1 MTSFSDKLTI
11 LERVRSTCKSTQ
23 LTLPQIVVIGDQSS
37 GKSSLLSELSG
48 IPFPEAAKI
57 CTKCPIVVHTSKATV
72 GPNIYTIGETTFKH
86 SELTNEIT
94 RIQTD
99 MVKDTKIST
108 TPILIHA
115 KGVDM
120 EDLVLVDLPGIIHTN
135 GGKDDVLQL
144 IKLFIQPEQSL
155 ILTITEATRDE
166 ETAQALQLAED
177 ADPSGERTLRILSKF
192 DKFDS
197 LAKRAEAISIIQEGS
212 GELRPHAV
220 ICRPNGNAYESSN
233 ELLHLDGVDDQ
244 GIQTLKGR
252 LPTLLSKRIDV
263 NLPELKKQV
272 RERLNHANERISE
285 LGKNELNTT
294 QIKIRLQKVIN
305 GVEFDLCGFTRTA
318 AETLR
323 KHGMYGPSKKKNQL
337 FVEEMVDDL
346 YRHDLFTPPFFQGKE
361 TFNKCLQ
368 QIVGVWTPILQ
379 MLTKNIH
386 KTLKGFLPDFTGISK
401 ALKANIIDSWET
413 HCRTMMDELEARM
426 KAALKKETRHS
437 TMNHYLTA
445 KYEDFFQYSSTVK
458 ETILSAIVKD
468 TFVEEYTKENSNST
482 RWRPITVAAQKD
494 ALSDIIDKALESYG
508 SQFDKSNLEEQRKEM
523 IVATVKA
530 NTTVSLKTLTDNM
543 MAAVKEVIYD
553 GKEHWINVVLLFI
566 EGASEDEFTK
576 SERKKY
582 LKIQKEMEECATLLN
597 DIKV

>member
-1 MTSFSDKLTI
+1 MTSFSNKLTI
-11 LERVRSTCKSTQ
+11 LERVRSTCKSTT

-57 CTKCPIVVHTSKATV
+57 CTKCPIVVHTSKATA
-72 GPNIYTIGETTFKH
+72 GPNIYTIGDTTIKH
-86 SELTNEIT
+86 SELTKEIT
-94 RIQTD
+94 LRQEQ
-99 MVKDTKIST
+99 MVKDIKIST
-108 TPILIHA
+108 TPITIHA
-115 KGVDM
+115 KGVGM

-144 IKLFIQPEQSL
+144 IKKFIKPEQTL

-166 ETAQALQLAED
+166 ETALALQLAED
-177 ADPSGERTLRILSKF
+177 ADPSGERTLRILTKF

-197 LAKRAEAISIIQEGS
+197 QAKRAEAVAIIQDGS
-212 GELRPHAV
+212 GELKPHAV
-220 ICRPNGNAYESSN
+220 ICRPNGKKYESSS
-233 ELLHLDGVDDQ
+233 ELLHLDGVEHQ
-244 GIQTLKGR
+244 GIQTLKTR

-272 RERLNHANERISE
+272 REKLQDANSHISE
-285 LGKNELNTT
+285 LGENELNTT
-294 QIKIRLQKVIN
+294 QILIRIKNVIN
-305 GVEFDLCGFTRTA
+305 DREFDLSGFTRTA

-323 KHGMYGPSKKKNQL
+323 KHGMFGIAKKKNHS
-337 FVEEMVDDL
+337 FVEDMVDDL
-346 YRHDLFTPPFFQGKE
+346 YRHDLFTPPFFQGRA

-368 QIVGVWTPILQ
+368 QIVGVWTPILS
-379 MLTKNIH
+379 MLTKNIR
-386 KTLKGFLPDFTGISK
+386 KTLTEFLPELTGISRV
-401 ALKANIIDSWET
+401 LKSNIIDSWET
-413 HCRTMMDELEARM
+413 HCHTMMDELEARM
-426 KAALKKETRHS
+426 TAALKKETKHS

-445 KYEDFFQYSSTVK
+445 KYENYLQYPSTVK
-458 ETILSAIVKD
+458 ENILSAIERD
-468 TFVEEYTKENSNST
+468 TFAYEYTSSKNE
-482 RWRPITVAAQKD
+482 RKWRVRELYQQKD
-494 ALSDIIDKALESYG
+494 RLGEIIDKALEAHG
-508 SQFDKSNLEEQRKEM
+508 LQFDKCTLEDQRKEM

-543 MAAVKEVIYD
+543 MAAVNEVIYD

-597 DIKV
+597 GIN

>member
-86 SELTNEIT
+86 SELTKEIT
-94 RIQTD
+94 LRQQK

-108 TPILIHA
+108 TPITIHA
-115 KGVDM
+115 KGVGM

-144 IKLFIQPEQSL
+144 IKQFIKPEQSL

-166 ETAQALQLAED
+166 ETALALQLAED

-197 LAKRAEAISIIQEGS
+197 QAKRAEAISIIQEGS

-220 ICRPNGNAYESSN
+220 ICRPNGNKYESSS
-233 ELLHLDGVDDQ
+233 ELLHLNGVEHQ

-263 NLPELKKQV
+263 NLPELKRQV
-272 RERLNHANERISE
+272 REKLQNANERISE
-285 LGKNELNTT
+285 LGKNELNTG
-294 QIKIRLQKVIN
+294 QILIRLQKVIN
-305 GVEFDLCGFTRTA
+305 DVDFDLCGFTRTA
-318 AETLR
+318 AATLR
-323 KHGMYGPSKKKNQL
+323 KHGMYGKSKKTNST
-337 FVEEMVDDL
+337 FVEDMVEDL

-368 QIVGVWTPILQ
+368 QIVEIWTPILQ

-386 KTLKGFLPDFTGISK
+386 KTLKEFLPELTGISRV
-401 ALKANIIDSWET
+401 LKSNITDSWET
-413 HCRTMMDELEARM
+413 HCRTMMNELEARM
-426 KAALKKETRHS
+426 TAALKKETKHS

-445 KYEDFFQYSSTVK
+445 KYENYFQYPSNVK
-458 ETILSAIVKD
+458 QTILSAVKKD
-468 TFVEEYTKENSNST
+468 TFAFSVEKNNERKWKPRDLDS
-482 RWRPITVAAQKD
+482 QK
-494 ALSDIIDKALESYG
+494 AFLSRIIDDALESYG
-508 SQFDKSNLEEQRKEM
+508 SLFDKSNLEEQRKVM

-543 MAAVKEVIYD
+543 MAAVNEVIYD
-553 GKEHWINVVLLFI
+553 GKEHWINTILLFI

-582 LKIQKEMEECATLLN
+582 LKIQKEMEDCATLLN
-597 DIKV
+597 GIK